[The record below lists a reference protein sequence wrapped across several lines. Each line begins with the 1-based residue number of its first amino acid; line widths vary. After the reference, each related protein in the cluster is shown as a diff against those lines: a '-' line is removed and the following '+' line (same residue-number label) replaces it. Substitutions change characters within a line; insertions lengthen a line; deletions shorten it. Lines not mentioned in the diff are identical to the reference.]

1 MLLGSCLDLIHPR
14 EKSFRNEQYT
24 KILDEAER
32 TLDQRGA
39 SPDSIHGG
47 LLALQSLLNHSEMVR
62 RCMHH
67 PLHEAKLLV
76 QFMKDHYR
84 NACELILRFKDHKEP
99 LIRRTVITLIP
110 AMGTYDQQAFQE
122 LFLHRSMAHLQH
134 QLSKPGERDAA
145 FLAIGHLA
153 VNLGSEMKPFIE
165 RIITNVKESL
175 ALRGYV
181 GSLAPSLQRLTFS
194 ATLVARRMR
203 PTRSPSSNV

>member
-1 MLLGSCLDLIHPR
+1 
-14 EKSFRNEQYT
+14 
-24 KILDEAER
+24 
-32 TLDQRGA
+32 
-39 SPDSIHGG
+39 
-47 LLALQSLLNHSEMVR
+47 
-62 RCMHH
+62 
-67 PLHEAKLLV
+67 
-76 QFMKDHYR
+76 MKDHYR

-181 GSLAPSLQRLTFS
+181 QFFASPP
-194 ATLVARRMR
+194 MR
-203 PTRSPSSNV
+203 CSP

>member
-1 MLLGSCLDLIHPR
+1 
-14 EKSFRNEQYT
+14 
-24 KILDEAER
+24 
-32 TLDQRGA
+32 
-39 SPDSIHGG
+39 
-47 LLALQSLLNHSEMVR
+47 
-62 RCMHH
+62 
-67 PLHEAKLLV
+67 
-76 QFMKDHYR
+76 MKDHYR

-175 ALRGYV
+175 ALRGY
-181 GSLAPSLQRLTFS
+181 GQSPTPSVDNANL
-194 ATLVARRMR
+194 LVLFTAKRML
-203 PTRSPSSNV
+203 PTKSPSSNV